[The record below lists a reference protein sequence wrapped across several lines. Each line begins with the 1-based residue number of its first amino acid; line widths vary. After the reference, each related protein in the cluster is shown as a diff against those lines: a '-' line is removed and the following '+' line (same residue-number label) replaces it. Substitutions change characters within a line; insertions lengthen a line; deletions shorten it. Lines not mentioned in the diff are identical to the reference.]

1 MPLAVAH
8 CRRGQYRKSL
18 YSFRNLGNVCWDW
31 DAEHFTFAWFAS
43 PPHRAFPP
51 LSPPQGA
58 VKLTDFRNPP
68 HIMPLSAADENACTW
83 LRLAFHS
90 ITCHSTPD
98 RPCLLGERC
107 KENKQLLTHIII
119 QCNGS
124 SSCPYPGCAAVR
136 SLLRHYNA
144 CKVGLSQH
152 HLDSCVAGLVVQ
164 ESALCGEIGAE
175 LTGSQ
180 SPLQSCQDM
189 YFCMC
194 RRTSRYIIVAF
205 SILCAGQLPRLQH
218 SCNGDEWGLAC
229 KDAGAGTGGKVF

>member
-1 MPLAVAH
+1 MVAH
-8 CRRGQYRKSL
+8 FDQLPTQSDHCHWQWLVVLHVVVKSEIERVFH
-18 YSFRNLGNVCWDW
+18 SCCNVGNVCWVW
-31 DAEHFTFAWFAS
+31 DAEHFVFAWFAS
-43 PPHRAFPP
+43 PPHRHAFPP
-51 LSPPQGA
+51 LSPPQG
-58 VKLTDFRNPP
+58 VLKLVDFRSSPQ
-68 HIMPLSAADENACTW
+68 IMPLSAADENACTW

-152 HLDSCVAGLVVQ
+152 HVDVKPCGQPECMKAEPGVRGSSNLEPQVQ
-164 ESALCGEIGAE
+164 ATCQQVPMHLCCSTCPGKFGGIGTESTGA
-175 LTGSQ
+175 
-180 SPLQSCQDM
+180 
-189 YFCMC
+189 
-194 RRTSRYIIVAF
+194 
-205 SILCAGQLPRLQH
+205 
-218 SCNGDEWGLAC
+218 
-229 KDAGAGTGGKVF
+229 